1 MIAKLSNHIAVNMR
15 GRLEDRLEHKAA
27 GKALEGKRPPDD
39 EHGAEKDLARAGVEG
54 PRREVGELGDQPLAG
69 RCNLEEGE
77 KLGTSGQ
84 WPYGPAAKMT
94 LTIVRMTWQKGPC

>member
-1 MIAKLSNHIAVNMR
+1 MNVPPA
-15 GRLEDRLEHKAA
+15 GEDGTEPDR
-27 GKALEGKRPPDD
+27 RQDD

-94 LTIVRMTWQKGPC
+94 LTIVLMTWQNQP